1 MHYIKNPKCINE
13 QVEDGMII
21 LNEEN
26 GNTIVLNETAAFLYD
41 HAALGSEAEMIKA
54 LRLMLDDAVDVETLE
69 RDCKEGIH
77 RMVEAHVLL
86 EVEDV

>member
-1 MHYIKNPKCINE
+1 MYYIKNPKCINE
-13 QVEDGMII
+13 QVEDGVIL

-41 HAALGSEAEMIKA
+41 HITLGSEEAMIKA
-54 LRLMLDDAVDVETLE
+54 LYSILEDTVDIEVVE
-69 RDCKEGIH
+69 RDCKECIH
-77 RMVEAHVLL
+77 RMVEAQVLL